1 MYLEA
6 QLLFRIVFY
15 TIYFF
20 KAQNNGQRIEDSLL
34 QWSPSVLFI
43 DLFFCFL
50 SATFLKPKIMTKN
63 RGQSTPMKSLQ
74 KEQWMHYLSTSVL
87 LLAFYFFCYR
97 LGNYIQWGS
106 YSLSN
111 WIISVQYL
119 SIINQFTLNI
129 SDQVKF
135 EKILQNTKILPKS
148 KTLLQ
153 NYSKTDQ
160 ISNSEVL

>member
-1 MYLEA
+1 
-6 QLLFRIVFY
+6 
-15 TIYFF
+15 
-20 KAQNNGQRIEDSLL
+20 
-34 QWSPSVLFI
+34 
-43 DLFFCFL
+43 
-50 SATFLKPKIMTKN
+50 MTKN

-119 SIINQFTLNI
+119 SLINQFTLNI

-148 KTLLQ
+148 KTL
-153 NYSKTDQ
+153 SKTTAKQIRSPTLKCCSYSVSDWQLKILLLDWYWPFHLQMFKFWQ
-160 ISNSEVL
+160 ISVDAKLCSRVKKFYRKIKMSFPKAF